1 MELQFS
7 CRHAEHDQDSFSG
20 IVVLFHLPL
29 YAVPVLFCSLVEL
42 FYGSFQSHGKTLV
55 CFLRICQLLLSCT
68 NLRIQRTWKR
78 APMLGNTISRFS
90 RKYFFST
97 ALVAMAIISSYYWS
111 GFPYDNLVSKYFKS
125 LLCRCH

>member
-42 FYGSFQSHGKTLV
+42 FYGSFQSHAHLETRTNAGKHHFEIQSQVLLFNCSCCHGHYFV
-55 CFLRICQLLLSCT
+55 LLLEWLFLT
-68 NLRIQRTWKR
+68 
-78 APMLGNTISRFS
+78 TI
-90 RKYFFST
+90 
-97 ALVAMAIISSYYWS
+97 
-111 GFPYDNLVSKYFKS
+111 
-125 LLCRCH
+125 